1 MITTDD
7 VKEFK
12 KAIEDERFFD
22 SHEIL
27 DKIWFKNRFN
37 NTKEIQLLKGFINAC
52 VSFELHKRGRIKAS
66 KKVWK
71 TYLKYRQL
79 LFKTG
84 SQKVKLYYD
93 IFLEIEKTKKG
104 LS

>member
-7 VKEFK
+7 VEQFY
-12 KAIEDERFFD
+12 KAIDEKRYFD

-27 DKIWFKNRFN
+27 DKIWFKNRFE

-52 VSFELHKRGRIKAS
+52 VSFELHERGRFDAS
-66 KKVWK
+66 KRVWK

-84 SQKVKLYYD
+84 SKKIKLYYD
-93 IFLEIEKTKKG
+93 IFLKIEKTKKG

>member
-1 MITTDD
+1 MITADD
-7 VKEFK
+7 VNEFN
-12 KAIEDERFFD
+12 KAIDDKRFFD

-27 DKIWFKNRFN
+27 DKIWFENRFN
-37 NTKEIQLLKGFINAC
+37 KTNEIQLLKGFINAC
-52 VSFELHKRGRIKAS
+52 VSFELHKRGKIEAS

-84 SQKVKLYYD
+84 SKKIKLYYD
-93 IFLEIEKTKKG
+93 IFLKIEKTKKG